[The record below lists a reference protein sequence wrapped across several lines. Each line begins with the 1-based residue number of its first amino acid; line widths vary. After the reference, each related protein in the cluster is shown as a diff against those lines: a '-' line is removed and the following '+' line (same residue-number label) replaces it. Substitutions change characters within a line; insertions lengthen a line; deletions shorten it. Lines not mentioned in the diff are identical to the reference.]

1 VEAGREYEL
10 VVTTYGGLYRYR
22 VGDVLLVA
30 GFHNAA
36 PEFQFL
42 RRRNV
47 LLSVDVERTDEA
59 ELQRAV
65 GRASAALLVPLG
77 AGVLDYTA
85 RTCTETVPGHYVVY
99 WELRML
105 SSSSTTVAAAETT
118 TGVVDDGDVLARCCL
133 EMEEALNY
141 SYREGRVTTGSIG
154 ALEIRVVRPGTFE
167 EVADHAVV
175 SRGASVGQYKVA
187 RCVTVPAVVEL
198 LDSRVVSRHVSPALP
213 HWDSAGLRFEEETTA

>member
-85 RTCTETVPGHYVVY
+85 RTCTETVPGHYVY

-105 SSSSTTVAAAETT
+105 SSSSTTDAAAETT
-118 TGVVDDGDVLARCCL
+118 TTGVVDGDVVARCCL
-133 EMEEALNY
+133 EMEEALSY
-141 SYREGRVTTGSIG
+141 SYREGRVATGSIG
-154 ALEIRVVRPGTFE
+154 ALEIWVVRRGTFE
-167 EVADHAVV
+167 EVADYAVI
-175 SRGASVGQYKVA
+175 SRGASVGQYKVP

-198 LDSRVVSRHVSPALP
+198 LDSRVVSRHVGPALR
-213 HWDSAGLRFEEETTA
+213 HWDSAGLRFVEETTA